1 MIFVLL
7 IAFITLCAREMIAED
22 ELDSLQSRLSGLK
35 KRHDVWNIG
44 ATLGILSK
52 DASLVDLVAELRTQT
67 VRMRDLDNERW
78 SALNERMQCF
88 ESRLNMMEERQNGA
102 ASVHKAKVD

>member
-1 MIFVLL
+1 MIFILL
-7 IAFITLCAREMIAED
+7 IAFIMMCAREMIAED
-22 ELDSLQSRLSGLK
+22 ELDSLQFKLSSLR

-67 VRMRDLDNERW
+67 VRMRELDNERW
-78 SALNERMQCF
+78 SALNERMQSF
-88 ESRLNMMEERQNGA
+88 ESRLKILENDSESIDSNSR
-102 ASVHKAKVD
+102 KF